1 MLDRA
6 RESNSGIV
14 ASAAAAMASLNG
26 WWHNE
31 SFAKAHDVLARF
43 WASKAVIFLM
53 AADAMA
59 ASNGLFA

>member
-1 MLDRA
+1 
-6 RESNSGIV
+6 
-14 ASAAAAMASLNG
+14 MASLNG